1 MIVPGA
7 THIEK
12 LFREVAGMDLDKSDL
27 ARVREFVDGMVY
39 RLLVSAVARARA
51 NGRDIIQPQDLPV
64 SAGLQ
69 ERIHEFRGY
78 EVAVELEPLLKSL
91 EKLPPLELDYAVEVE
106 EVLPEIIGGL
116 TVALAHL
123 FTVVEPGLKNPQT
136 EHWEKVERI
145 FRLLY

>member
-116 TVALAHL
+116 TVALAQL
-123 FTVVEPGLKNPQT
+123 FAVVEPGLRNPQT